1 MADAVTMCIRRI
13 PLPSSNELF
22 RSRLL
27 LRSYSDLCFLPPFES
42 PSYSDLHPLL
52 VLFYLFPGCALV
64 ICMMATHTVPSPLY
78 VAFRGLEQLLELIPG
93 ATGLVSMI
101 QALIAILDFRTIF
114 CFIIDY
120 LNSEGANRVDR

>member
-1 MADAVTMCIRRI
+1 
-13 PLPSSNELF
+13 
-22 RSRLL
+22 
-27 LRSYSDLCFLPPFES
+27 
-42 PSYSDLHPLL
+42 
-52 VLFYLFPGCALV
+52 
-64 ICMMATHTVPSPLY
+64 MMATHTVPSPLY

-114 CFIIDY
+114 RFIIDY